1 MKLDIQAYIE
11 SGVIESYILG
21 LATEQEVAELEQLRK
36 QYPEINQALA
46 AFEASLE
53 AQAMANAKQP
63 PAHIKQRLFK
73 TLHEEFDDVA
83 ITATQPQ
90 AATTSG
96 KVVSLFWNKYAAAA
110 AVLLIVASAGL
121 NIYFFNKVEK
131 LQSQYLALVNERNS
145 LEAGLNIYKT
155 KALDIYNSMQLM
167 SDPNMLKV
175 SMPGIK
181 GKENNLAT
189 VFWDKQ
195 SKEVYLLPNRLP
207 QAPENKQYQLWALVN
222 GKPVD
227 AGLLS
232 ADCNGLCKLK
242 NVPDAQAFAITL
254 ENKGGSPAPHL
265 DQLYVFGKISG

>member
-1 MKLDIQAYIE
+1 MKLDIQAYIA
-11 SGVIESYILG
+11 SWVIESYVLG

-36 QYPEINQALA
+36 QYPEINQSMA
-46 AFEASLE
+46 AFEALLE
-53 AQAMANAKQP
+53 AEAMANAQQP
-63 PAHIKQRLFK
+63 PAHIKQALLQTLQSEFK
-73 TLHEEFDDVA
+73 DTAVA
-83 ITATQPQ
+83 STQPQ
-90 AATTSG
+90 ATITG
-96 KVVSLFWNKYAAAA
+96 KVANLNWYKYAAAA
-110 AVLLIVASAGL
+110 AVILIVASAGL
-121 NIYFFNKVEK
+121 NIYFFNKVNQ
-131 LQSQYLALVNERNS
+131 LQNQYLALVNERNS

-181 GKENNLAT
+181 GKEDNLAT

-232 ADCNGLCKLK
+232 ADCGGLCKLK
-242 NVPDAQAFAITL
+242 TIPDAQAFAITL

-265 DQLYVFGKISG
+265 DQLYVLGKISG

>member
-1 MKLDIQAYIE
+1 MKLDIQAYIA
-11 SGVIESYILG
+11 SGVIESYVLG

-36 QYPEINQALA
+36 QYPEINQAMSE
-46 AFEASLE
+46 FEASLE
-53 AQAMANAKQP
+53 AQIMANAKHP
-63 PAHIKQRLFK
+63 PAAIKQQLLDRLQ
-73 TLHEEFDDVA
+73 DDFNYVPV
-83 ITATQPQ
+83 TATQQQ
-90 AATTSG
+90 AATSA
-96 KVVSLFWNKYAAAA
+96 KVVTLLWNKYAVAAM
-110 AVLLIVASAGL
+110 VILIVASAGL
-121 NIYFFNKVEK
+121 NIYFFNKVEQ
-131 LQSQYLALVNERNS
+131 LQNKYLSLVSEKNS

-167 SDPNMLKV
+167 SDPNMQKV
-175 SMPGIK
+175 SMPGVK
-181 GKENNLAT
+181 GKEDNLAT

-222 GKPVD
+222 GKPID
-227 AGLLS
+227 AGLLG

-242 NVPDAQAFAITL
+242 TIPDAQAFAITL